1 MIRHYLKYYSRAVT
15 KYRVHSPFVY
25 NLLVNVIEDKRYYY
39 AFDYLKTLRA
49 RLLQKNE
56 TIEVLDLGAGSR
68 KNSGNKR
75 KITEITK
82 TSVSPEWQCQ
92 LLFRLVDYLKPGTI
106 LEMGS
111 SLGISSMYLHFGNQ
125 KAKMISLEGSPEIA
139 KLAKENFKLLSAN
152 IELIEGNFVETLD
165 KALKKLKKINLAF
178 IDGHHSELPTLTYF
192 EQILAYCDDNS
203 VLIFDDI
210 YWSDE
215 MASAWEKIK
224 MNSAVT
230 LSVDLF
236 YCGIIFFNKDFKE
249 KQHFTLIPYPY
260 KFWQIGLFK

>member
-1 MIRHYLKYYSRAVT
+1 M
-15 KYRVHSPFVY
+15 
-25 NLLVNVIEDKRYYY
+25 
-39 AFDYLKTLRA
+39 
-49 RLLQKNE
+49 
-56 TIEVLDLGAGSR
+56 
-68 KNSGNKR
+68 
-75 KITEITK
+75 
-82 TSVSPEWQCQ
+82 
-92 LLFRLVDYLKPGTI
+92 LFRLVDFFKPETV

-139 KLAKENFKLLSAN
+139 KLARENFKLLGAD
-152 IELIEGNFVETLD
+152 IELLEGNFSETLQT
-165 KALKKLKKINLAF
+165 ALEKLKKIDLAF
-178 IDGHHSELPTLTYF
+178 IDGHHAELPTLSYF
-192 EQILAYCDDNS
+192 EQILPYCNEDS

-215 MASAWEKIK
+215 MAAAWEKIK
-224 MNSAVT
+224 LNSAVT

-236 YCGIIFFNKDFKE
+236 YFGIVFFKKDFKE